1 MLPRAWNPL
10 PAGNVYI
17 DPIHDHIV
25 EKMDFVDDKIFFG
38 IEKIGFVTE
47 MI

>member
-1 MLPRAWNPL
+1 
-10 PAGNVYI
+10 
-17 DPIHDHIV
+17 V

-38 IEKIGFVTE
+38 IEKIGFVTG

>member
-1 MLPRAWNPL
+1 V
-10 PAGNVYI
+10 AGQVSPNATAKERSS
-17 DPIHDHIV
+17 

-38 IEKIGFVTE
+38 IEKIGFVTG